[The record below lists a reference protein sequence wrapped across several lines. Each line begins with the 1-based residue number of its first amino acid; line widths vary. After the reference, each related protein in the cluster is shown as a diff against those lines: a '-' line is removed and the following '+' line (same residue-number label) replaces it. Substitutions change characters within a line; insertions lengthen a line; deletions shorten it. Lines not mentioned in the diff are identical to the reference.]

1 MRCTFYCIAKEI
13 DLQNLS
19 NAFAGDNPQFFD
31 DVLCLQREGRSQ
43 KIVDIFCFKFGS
55 VIFWG
60 SSEEDEKIFLEECKI
75 YAVEVAQIQAYDLL
89 HYKIDEY
96 SERTY
101 IEEEDNRVVLHKD
114 SLFIKL
120 SISHAL
126 AQSAKLSV
134 LENAVT
140 SLFAKTKPLQQELE
154 KKGSV
159 SLSKTEISKKIGMLF
174 SERYSVNLHSDI
186 LDTPEFFWRKPKYE
200 PLYIATAQFQDIQIR
215 HNILNRRLDTIH
227 ELYAMLSNE
236 LNYIHSAR
244 MEIIII
250 ILITCEV
257 LLGITN
263 HGFFEKIF

>member
-13 DLQNLS
+13 DLKKLS
-19 NAFAGDNPQFFD
+19 EIFSSDNSQFFD
-31 DVLCLQREGRSQ
+31 DVLCLQKEISHG
-43 KIVDIFCFKFGS
+43 KTIDIFCFKFGS

-60 SSEEDEKIFLEECKI
+60 SSEEEEELFLKKSIDALIEEEPTKACDVI
-75 YAVEVAQIQAYDLL
+75 
-89 HYKIDEY
+89 HYKIDEQI
-96 SERTY
+96 EKTY
-101 IEEEDNRVVLHKD
+101 IEEEDNKVVLHKD
-114 SLFIKL
+114 SIFIKL

-126 AQSAKLSV
+126 AQSAKLSM
-134 LENAVT
+134 LENAV
-140 SLFAKTKPLQQELE
+140 SNLLLKTKPLQQELA
-154 KKGSV
+154 KKGTV
-159 SLSKTEISKKIGMLF
+159 SLSKREIAKKIGMLF

-200 PLYIATAQFQDIQIR
+200 PLYLATAQFQDIEIR
-215 HNILNRRLDTIH
+215 HTILNRRLSTIH
-227 ELYAMLSNE
+227 ELYSMLSNE

-250 ILITCEV
+250 ILIACEV